1 MIAHTSQRGDLHAD
15 ADTDSATDADPHR
28 VRDLATLATLYGEP
42 GETSIRKEVGSL
54 HPVYR
59 AIVEAAPFAVLATS
73 GPEGLD
79 ASPRG
84 DAPGFVAVE
93 DEHTLLLPDRRG
105 NNRTDSLRNVIL
117 DPRVAL
123 LFMVPGV
130 NETLRVNGRAHV
142 SIEPALLARFAVDGK
157 LPRSVLVIRI
167 ETVYFQCSRA
177 LLRSQLWDVASQPPR
192 ASLPSPGAMLHA
204 LTQAAID
211 GDAYDRDLPARVKT
225 SLY

>member
-1 MIAHTSQRGDLHAD
+1 MRVSSHTISVADEHA
-15 ADTDSATDADPHR
+15 HR
-28 VRDLATLATLYGEP
+28 VVDVATLAALYGEP
-42 GETSIRKEVGSL
+42 GEASVRKEVSSL

-84 DAPGFVAVE
+84 DAPGFVVVE

-105 NNRTDSLRNVIL
+105 NNRTDSLRNVIR

-123 LFMVPGV
+123 LFMVPGM

-142 SIEPALLARFAVDGK
+142 SIAPDLLERFSVEGK
-157 LPRSVLVIRI
+157 EPRSVLVIRI

-177 LLRSQLWDVASQPPR
+177 LLRSQLWAPASQVPR
-192 ASLPSPGAMLHA
+192 SSLPSPGAMLSA